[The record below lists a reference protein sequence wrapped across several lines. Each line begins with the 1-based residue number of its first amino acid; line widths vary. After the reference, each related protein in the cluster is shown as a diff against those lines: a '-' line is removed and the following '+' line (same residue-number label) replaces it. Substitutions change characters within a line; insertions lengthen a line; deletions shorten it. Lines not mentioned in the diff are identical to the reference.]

1 MASPA
6 RAVRWYSSFYW
17 RIGISFVVFVVVV
30 LVGQSLMVGYARAS
44 GAFAPGN
51 PNAAA
56 AAIAAELGMAL
67 SSDSALDLSRF
78 LAQQRPGPG
87 PSTHIVMA
95 DGRVVSRSAQPLRPD
110 IERQTRAMLAGTP
123 PVPAPEDMPTGPV
136 VSAPVQQ
143 DGRLVGLVVLP
154 PPPPRGV
161 LANVGELLTLPG
173 TLVLVAVTAMAA
185 LVIFA
190 PARNRLRALEDAAVQ
205 FGAGRLG
212 TRAPL
217 QGRDEIARVA
227 AAFNQMA
234 ADLEERTEAL
244 QVSDRLRRQM
254 LADVSHELRTP
265 LTTMRGYLDTL
276 DMPEIVLDDG
286 KRRRYVDTARR
297 ETIRLERI
305 VSDLLELARFENDAA
320 TIEPRVVA
328 VERVLDGVVRRF
340 ERDAAAAN
348 VTIRTRIDPSIDQI
362 VVDPGRLDQALCNL
376 VANALRHTPSGGTI
390 DLEATSNADGCGDL
404 RVIDSGSGIAPEHV
418 ANIFERFY
426 KVDSSRTSGTAG
438 SGLGLSI
445 AKAIVE
451 RHGGTIAVESR
462 PGRTAFVITLPSG

>member
-56 AAIAAELGMAL
+56 AAIAAELGAAL
-67 SSDSALDLSRF
+67 SSDPALDLSRF

-95 DGRVVSRSAQPLRPD
+95 DGRIAASSAQPLRAD
-110 IERQTRAMLAGTP
+110 TERQARAMLAGTV
-123 PVPAPEDMPTGPV
+123 PVTTPGDQPTGPV
-136 VSAPVQQ
+136 VSAPIQQ
-143 DGRLVGLVVLP
+143 HGRLIGLVVLP

-161 LANVGELLTLPG
+161 LSNVGELLTLPG

-190 PARNRLRALEDAAVQ
+190 PARNRLRALEHAAVQ
-205 FGAGRLG
+205 FGAGRLS

-276 DMPEIVLDDG
+276 DMPEIVLDEA

-305 VSDLLELARFENDAA
+305 VSDLLELARFENEAA
-320 TIEPRVVA
+320 AIEPRVVA
-328 VERVLDGVVRRF
+328 VERVLDGVARRF
-340 ERDAAAAN
+340 ERDAVAAN
-348 VTIRTRIDPSIDQI
+348 VTIRTRVDPSIDQI
-362 VVDPGRLDQALCNL
+362 VVDPGRLDQALSNL

-390 DLEATSNADGCGDL
+390 DLEGTSNADGCEL

-418 ANIFERFY
+418 ANVFERFY

-451 RHGGTIAVESR
+451 RHGGTIAVDSR

>member
-17 RIGISFVVFVVVV
+17 RIGVSFVVFVVVV
-30 LVGQSLMVGYARAS
+30 LVGQSLMVGYARAN

-56 AAIAAELGMAL
+56 AAIAAELGIAL
-67 SSDSALDLSRF
+67 SSNPTIDLSEF
-78 LAQQRPGPG
+78 LAKRLPDPG

-173 TLVLVAVTAMAA
+173 TLVLIAVTAMAA

-190 PARNRLRALEDAAVQ
+190 PARNRLRALEHAAVQ
-205 FGAGRLG
+205 FGAGRLS

-217 QGRDEIARVA
+217 HGRDEIARVA
-227 AAFNQMA
+227 TAFNQMA

-276 DMPEIVLDDG
+276 DMPEIVLDEA

-320 TIEPRVVA
+320 AIEPRVVA
-328 VERVLDGVVRRF
+328 VERVLDGVARRF

-348 VTIRTRIDPSIDQI
+348 VTIRTRIDPSIDQM
-362 VVDPGRLDQALCNL
+362 VVDPGRLDQALSNL
-376 VANALRHTPSGGTI
+376 LANALRHTPPGGTI
-390 DLEATSNADGCGDL
+390 DLEATSNADGCEL

-418 ANIFERFY
+418 ANVFERFY

-451 RHGGTIAVESR
+451 RHRGTIAVESR
-462 PGRTAFVITLPSG
+462 PGRTAFVITLPSS

>member
-30 LVGQSLMVGYARAS
+30 LVGQSLMVGYARAN

-56 AAIAAELGMAL
+56 AAIAAELGTAL
-67 SSDSALDLSRF
+67 SSDPTLDLSRF
-78 LAQQRPGPG
+78 LAQRPIVPG
-87 PSTHIVMA
+87 PSTYIVMA
-95 DGRVVSRSAQPLRPD
+95 DGRTASRSGQPLRAA
-110 IERQTRAMLAGTP
+110 IEQQVRAMLAGTA
-123 PVPAPEDMPTGPV
+123 PVPTPGDGPTGPV
-136 VSAPVQQ
+136 VSAPIQQ
-143 DGRLVGLVVLP
+143 HGRLIGLVVLP
-154 PPPPRGV
+154 PPPPRGM
-161 LANVGELLTLPG
+161 LSNVGELLTLPG

-205 FGAGRLG
+205 FGAGRLS

-234 ADLEERTEAL
+234 TDLEERTEAL
-244 QVSDRLRRQM
+244 HVSDRLRRQM

-276 DMPEIVLDDG
+276 DMPEIVLDDA
-286 KRRRYVDTARR
+286 KRRRYLDTARR

-320 TIEPRVVA
+320 AIEPRVVA
-328 VERVLDGVVRRF
+328 VERVLDGVARRF

-348 VTIRTRIDPSIDQI
+348 VAIRTRVDPSIDQM
-362 VVDPGRLDQALCNL
+362 VADPGRLDQALSNL

-390 DLEATSNADGCGDL
+390 DLEATSNADGSEL

-418 ANIFERFY
+418 ANVFERFY